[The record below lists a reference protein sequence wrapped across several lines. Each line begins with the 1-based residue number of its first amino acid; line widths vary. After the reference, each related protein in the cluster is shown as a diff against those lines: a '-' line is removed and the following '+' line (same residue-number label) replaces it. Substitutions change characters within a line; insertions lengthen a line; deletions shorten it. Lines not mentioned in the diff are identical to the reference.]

1 VTNPAIDPFR
11 EAVVTSL
18 RCFIGPEGDVTE
30 LSEAHA
36 HRLDL
41 HQPVLRLSEMQAI
54 KDMRA
59 GGWRT
64 KVRPR
69 GVLTWC
75 GSGAVDVISPPLLP
89 PLQSCCA
96 GRTIALL
103 PCMSLLFVCLL
114 TSMS

>member
-1 VTNPAIDPFR
+1 LLLFPQVTNPAIDPFR

-30 LSEAHA
+30 LSEGHA

-41 HQPVLRLSEMQAI
+41 HHPVLRLPEMQAI

-64 KVRPR
+64 KVGKERR
-69 GVLTWC
+69 AVLVTGV
-75 GSGAVDVISPPLLP
+75 
-89 PLQSCCA
+89 
-96 GRTIALL
+96 
-103 PCMSLLFVCLL
+103 
-114 TSMS
+114 